1 MGVDA
6 GDEVGFF
13 FGVVFVVVACGNRGL
28 TLFCAD
34 FVFCSVGL
42 IKGVIDQVDQQ
53 LCATWVQPRVLDNAQ
68 MAGMAARLGEWGNNV
83 STVLETVESSVE
95 DSVFKEA

>member
-1 MGVDA
+1 MCVVVCLLLLVGLGTDV
-6 GDEVGFF
+6 VFCGFF
-13 FGVVFVVVACGNRGL
+13 
-28 TLFCAD
+28 
-34 FVFCSVGL
+34 FCSVGL

-68 MAGMAARLGEWGNNV
+68 MASMAARLGEWGNNV

>member
-1 MGVDA
+1 VCCCLWDW
-6 GDEVGFF
+6 
-13 FGVVFVVVACGNRGL
+13 GL
-28 TLFCAD
+28 TLFCVD
-34 FVFCSVGL
+34 FFFCSVGL

-68 MAGMAARLGEWGNNV
+68 MASMAARLGEWGNNV